1 LQTSQCSIRSGC
13 DLRIDGGL
21 VGAGKHMVGAA

>member
-1 LQTSQCSIRSGC
+1 MSQCAIRSGC
-13 DLRIDGGL
+13 DIRIDGGL